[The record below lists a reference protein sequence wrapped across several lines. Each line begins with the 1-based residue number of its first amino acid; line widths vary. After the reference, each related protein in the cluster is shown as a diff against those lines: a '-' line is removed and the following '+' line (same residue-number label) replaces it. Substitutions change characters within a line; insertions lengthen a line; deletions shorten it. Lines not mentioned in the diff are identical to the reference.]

1 MSPRSL
7 VRRSVAAVAGTAVA
21 AGALLAVAPAPA
33 AQAADPVAQN
43 AGLTWLAT
51 QFDSANLI
59 AGDVTST
66 IEYALSATAL
76 GATPDAR
83 AKLGVDA
90 ALDAYVDQGD
100 QNVAMAAIFYETV
113 DADPTATPAGNLIA
127 KLESAIDDTTGELTT
142 YQYTYGQALAVQA
155 LRGSDTAT
163 ETAKAYDFLV
173 GRQRCADGGFGWGK
187 TDDPATCTSSS
198 DETSL
203 AIRAISGMPG
213 SEDIVAS
220 ASAWLVT
227 QQSNGAFGYVSW
239 VAPYDFIESANST
252 GLAAEALRLAG
263 RTEAAAKAAAWVQR
277 LQTVGTACDGKLSAD
292 KGAIPSDVSY
302 VAEGRTYGITA
313 ETRSS
318 WTLATAQAVRALPSA
333 AVSAGAPSL
342 VVPAFVHVSG
352 SLNAQAAGLAPSGN
366 ACVTLG
372 DSSVWVQGSSASVKA
387 PAATGRHA
395 VTLTTIGGTATATVH
410 ALGAATLKVKVAPKL
425 KAKKKATIKVKG
437 LAAGES
443 VTVKIGKKKA
453 TGTANADG
461 VAKVKV
467 KVRKVGKAKVRA
479 VGQFPDRKGK
489 ASTRVV

>member
-21 AGALLAVAPAPA
+21 AGGLLAFSPAPA
-33 AQAADPVAQN
+33 AQAADPTAQN
-43 AGLTWLAT
+43 AGLAWLGK
-51 QFDSANLI
+51 QFDGANLI

-90 ALDAYVDQGD
+90 ALESYVEKGD

-113 DADPTATPAGNLIA
+113 GADPTDTPAGNLIV
-127 KLESAIDDTTGELTT
+127 KLEAAIDDTTGELTT
-142 YQYTYGQALAVQA
+142 YPYTYGQALAVQA
-155 LRGSDTAT
+155 LRGSEAAT
-163 ETAKAYDFLV
+163 ETDKAYDFLV
-173 GRQRCADGGFGWGK
+173 GKQRCADGGFGWGA

-203 AIRAISGMPG
+203 GIRAISGMAG
-213 SEDIVAS
+213 SEDVVAS
-220 ASAWLVT
+220 ASAWLAG
-227 QQSNGAFGYVSW
+227 QHRNGAFGYISW
-239 VAPYDFIESANST
+239 VAPYDFVESANST

-263 RTEAAAKAAAWVQR
+263 RTEAAASAAAWVQR
-277 LQTVGTACDGKLSAD
+277 HQTVGTACDGKLSVE
-292 KGAIPSDVSY
+292 KGAIPADVSY
-302 VAEGRTYGITA
+302 VSEGRTFGITA

-333 AVSAGAPSL
+333 TSAAGAPSL
-342 VVPAFVHVSG
+342 SVPAFVHVSDLFDVRA
-352 SLNAQAAGLAPSGN
+352 SGLAPSGN

-372 DSSVWVQGSSASVKA
+372 GSSAWVQGGSASLKA
-387 PAATGRHA
+387 PAGTGRHL
-395 VTLTTIGGTATATVH
+395 VTLTTIGGSVTATVH
-410 ALGAATLKVKVAPKL
+410 ALAATTLKVKAPSTV
-425 KAKKKATIKVKG
+425 KAKKKATIKVKR

-453 TGTANADG
+453 TGTANAQG
-461 VAKVKV
+461 VATVKVKVTKRGKAKVKV
-467 KVRKVGKAKVRA
+467 K
-479 VGQFPDRKGK
+479 GQFPDRRGK
-489 ASTRVV
+489 ATIRVV